1 MKKRILSVALALCV
15 CLTMLLPAGVWAENT
30 GRGGSAG
37 LYGSDVA
44 EVTIDDTAMSYAD
57 IDAAFTAAQAAD
69 SAAIKL
75 LQSVTIE
82 KECSYSVKKVTLD
95 LNGYD
100 ISGYNQ
106 FEIAKGELD
115 ITDSGKTRGEFKS
128 PLHIA
133 AGAAVHTGAAT
144 VSGNISV
151 SGSLYAD
158 SDDTKINSEVTVN
171 DGGTFATGDGADP
184 AVDKL
189 NILSGGKA
197 SLSGGKFSSITA
209 AEGVKLK
216 EFLADNMKYWSLNS
230 DNEETFIAG
239 DTNSITDAG
248 TIVIHAC
255 EHQWVYI
262 GECGKCGDTHA
273 HTAPDDNGNCDICG
287 YVIEAEVGGVYYTEL
302 YYAMYAASEMD
313 NKPVVLMYA
322 DSHPLNTSGVC
333 MVPDG
338 DYTVNINGKSIEVRM
353 LSINGKLYVTGGGTI
368 DSEIWINNTL
378 TLMNTIVTGPVTV
391 NYSESANGSLTANFS
406 QINGK
411 LTVVGGKAEINMG
424 TELKGGILVKGGNV
438 TAEDL
443 GVKIS
448 GAEVTGGTMTI
459 AQGKIEDGSELAVK
473 GGTVNIR
480 DYAYIGKITADGGAL
495 DITGGTI
502 RDFTVSSGD
511 VRLTGGKYIN
521 GITLADGLSYTDIL
535 ADGYAFID
543 SDGNMLK
550 VGDMASANNFTVGK
564 CTNSTEVDSDGKCPY
579 CGLQFIAEAGGT
591 NYTTITAALNADS
604 NVKLIADADINEQ
617 LVINA
622 DGAVI
627 DLNGK
632 TISCHVIG
640 EAILV
645 SGGSLIIRDSSKSG
659 IGRIIDRCN
668 ETSAG
673 ICVSGGTLTI
683 ESGNYEA
690 SGDYSTAVKQT
701 GGSLEIKGG
710 TFTVGNSEKSYAVL
724 LKGGTS
730 FKVSGNAEMKADRA
744 NDGRCLFIGK
754 EYKGE
759 VSLADGSYEH
769 ICIEDGGTVTIG
781 ELLADGYGFKMGE
794 GKWAT
799 ETELTGSDIGNVTVA
814 EAPIKS
820 IEVTAAISSASYGYK
835 GAAVPM
841 MKCSIS
847 GTQDAEMYAQYQ
859 WYEVT
864 ENGAEPVGDGD
875 YIYMMPEGRDVGTY
889 TYYCTASY
897 DGYTVTGNTVTV
909 TVTPADITDRLFNRI
924 IVKQVSYSGS
934 AHNAADAI
942 TFITNYGG
950 SDEKTLTAGIDFD
963 ITGDISAT
971 DAGTYSICIEAK
983 GRYTG
988 KQNAEWTIDPAELT
1002 IDSVEIAPKKYDG
1015 STDAEITDVVFTGL
1029 MGSDTVA
1036 YTVENAKFNSADADK
1051 ANTVTGRV
1059 FLDSSVKNYVL
1070 KSDKFSI
1077 SKGISKADAPNNLA
1091 DIYITQKCT
1100 ETDEKTASVTDAGMP
1115 KDAGALAYTKG
1126 TATVTGDA
1134 KVDNWN
1140 VASDGSVT
1148 YILSGGNAGDVITLP
1163 VTISS
1168 VNYEDVTVNIVITL
1182 TDKEVPAVNAEDIT
1196 VTYDGKAVSADKI
1209 RGTATF
1215 DGGTVAG
1222 KWSWKPGT
1230 KVTDAADSGK
1240 KTVVFTPDDT
1250 DTYAA
1255 SETNIRVT
1263 INRAD
1268 VKGSPKYTA
1277 ITESGKTLSDA
1288 GLTADGST
1296 FSTAGTVKWADDDTT
1311 EVRQGNKYKWIFT
1324 PDSDNY
1330 NILTGEIT
1338 LWPYSSGGGIFAP
1351 EDEDVIT
1358 IKDDTTSKV
1367 ITKTTVKNT
1376 KTETVKNE
1384 QDEDISKVTAKVS
1397 DKVADKLVDEAVS
1410 NKSDNVEITVKPK
1423 DGNKTDGEKQTEIEI
1438 PKKAVDSIAKNTE
1451 ADLVIKTDNGQIAI
1465 DNKALGAMAAS
1476 ADGDTLRIV
1485 VTANTKLKDAQKPA
1499 ADAIGNTGVIFEVA
1513 AYIGNTRI
1521 YDLKDGKAEITLPAP
1536 ANLKDKDI
1544 AVIYISDKGICEI
1557 LSHTVETVGVKFTT
1571 SQFAN
1576 YAVVEKANAD
1586 KLIEKQNTDKI
1597 KNLVKDVKI
1606 KATTSKTSKKNVRV
1620 KIGEVKN
1627 LSSLIKEADSMGYTV
1642 KYKYYRS
1649 VKKSSKYTAKV
1660 TKKSSTYINTKG
1672 KKGTKYYYKAKVLVY
1687 DGKKLVAQ
1695 TELKQCRYGVRSWSK

>member
-1 MKKRILSVALALCV
+1 MKKRILSMALALCI
-15 CLTMLLPAGVWAENT
+15 CLTMLMPAGVWAENT
-30 GRGGSAG
+30 GAGGNAG
-37 LYGSDVA
+37 LSGNDVA
-44 EVTIDDTAMSYAD
+44 EVTIDDTAISYSD
-57 IDAAFTAAQAAD
+57 IDAAFNAAQAAG
-69 SAAIKL
+69 SAVIKL
-75 LQSVTIE
+75 LQNVTTE
-82 KECSYSVKKVTLD
+82 KDCSYSLKQVTLD
-95 LNGYD
+95 LNGYN
-100 ISGYNQ
+100 IGGYNQ
-106 FEIAKGELD
+106 FEIAKGELAV
-115 ITDSGKTRGEFKS
+115 TDSGKTKGEFKS
-128 PLHIA
+128 PLNIA
-133 AGAAVHTGAAT
+133 AGAAVHIGAAT
-144 VSGNISV
+144 VSGDISV

-158 SDDTKINSEVTVN
+158 SDDTKINSAVTVN
-171 DGGTFATGDGADP
+171 DGGTFATGDGAAP

-189 NILSGGKA
+189 NILAGGKA
-197 SLSGGKFSSITA
+197 SLGGGTFSSITA

-230 DNEETFIAG
+230 DNKETFIAG
-239 DTNSITDAG
+239 GTNSITDAG
-248 TIVIHAC
+248 IIVIHAC

-273 HTAPDDNGNCDICG
+273 HTAPNDKGKCDICG
-287 YVIEAEVGGVYYTEL
+287 YVIEAEVGGAYYTEL

-338 DYTVNINGKSIEVRM
+338 DYTINTNGKSIEVSM
-353 LSINGKLYVTGGGTI
+353 MSINGKLYITGGGTI

-378 TLMNTIVTGPVTV
+378 TIMNTIVTGPVTV

-424 TELKGGILVKGGNV
+424 TELKGGILVKGGTV
-438 TAEDL
+438 TDEY

-448 GAEVTGGTMTI
+448 GAEVIGGTMTI
-459 AQGKIEDGSELAVK
+459 TQGKIEDGSELAVK

-480 DYAYIGKITADGGAL
+480 DYAYISKITADGGAL
-495 DITGGTI
+495 DISGGTI
-502 RDFTVSSGD
+502 RDFTVNSGD

-535 ADGYAFID
+535 ADGYAFVD
-543 SDGNMLK
+543 SGGNMLK
-550 VGDMASANNFTVGK
+550 AGDMKSANNFTVGK

-579 CGLQFIAEAGGT
+579 CGLQFIAEAGGIK
-591 NYTTITAALNADS
+591 YTTITAALNADS

-632 TISCHVIG
+632 TIKCNVIG

-645 SGGSLIIRDSSKSG
+645 SGGSLTIRDSSSSG
-659 IGRIIDRCN
+659 NGRIIDRCN

-673 ICVSGGTLTI
+673 ICVSGGSLTI

-710 TFTVGNSEKSYAVL
+710 TFTVGNSEKSYTVL
-724 LKGGTS
+724 IERGTS
-730 FKVSGNAEMKADRA
+730 FKVSGNAEMKAERA
-744 NDGRCLFIGK
+744 NAGRCLFIGK
-754 EYKGE
+754 GFKGE
-759 VSLADGSYEH
+759 VSLADGSYAH

-781 ELLADGYGFKMGE
+781 ELLADGYGFKTGE

-799 ETELTGSDIGNVTVA
+799 ETELAGSDIGNVTVA

-820 IEVTAAISSASYGYK
+820 IEDIVSGSPASYGYK
-835 GAAVPM
+835 GAAVPI

-847 GTQDAEMYAQYQ
+847 GTQDANKYAQYQ

-875 YIYMMPEGRDVGTY
+875 YIYMMPEGRDVGAY

-909 TVTPADITDRLFNRI
+909 TVTPADITDSLFNRI

-934 AHNAADAI
+934 AHNTADVI

-1015 STDAEITDVVFTGL
+1015 STDAEITNVVFKGL
-1029 MGSDTVA
+1029 MGNDTAA

-1059 FLDSSVKNYVL
+1059 ILDSSVKNYVL

-1091 DIYITQKCT
+1091 DIYITKKCA
-1100 ETDEKTASVTDAGMP
+1100 ETGEKTVSVADAGMP

-1168 VNYEDVTVNIVITL
+1168 VNYEDVTVNVVVTL
-1182 TDKEVPAVNAEDIT
+1182 TDKEVPTVTAEDIT

-1209 RGTATF
+1209 RGTAKF
-1215 DGGTVAG
+1215 DGRTVAG
-1222 KWSWKPGT
+1222 KWSWKEGT
-1230 KVTDAADSGK
+1230 KVTDVADSGE

-1250 DTYAA
+1250 DTYAT

-1263 INRAD
+1263 INRAE

-1338 LWPYSSGGGIFAP
+1338 LWPYSSGG
-1351 EDEDVIT
+1351 DSSDDV
-1358 IKDDTTSKV
+1358 KTTTDSETSEK
-1367 ITKTTVKNT
+1367 TTGTTVKDS

-1384 QDEDISKVTAKVS
+1384 QGEDISKVTAKVS
-1397 DKVADKLVDEAVS
+1397 DKIADKLVDEAVS

-1423 DGNKTDGEKQTEIEI
+1423 DGNNTDGEKQTEIEI
-1438 PKKAVDSIAKNTE
+1438 PKKTIDSIAKNTE
-1451 ADLVIKTDNGQIAI
+1451 ADLVIKTDNGQVAI
-1465 DNKALGAMAAS
+1465 DNKDLGTIAAA
-1476 ADGDTLRIV
+1476 ADGDTLRII
-1485 VTANTKLKDAQKPA
+1485 VTANMKLKEAQKPA
-1499 ADAIGNTGVIFEVA
+1499 ADAIGSTGVIFEMS

-1521 YDLKDGKAEITLPAP
+1521 YDLKAGKAEILLPLP
-1536 ANLKDKDI
+1536 ENLKDKDI
-1544 AVIYISDKGICEI
+1544 AVIHINDKGICEI
-1557 LSHTVETVGVKFTT
+1557 INHTVETVEASSFVKFET

-1576 YAVVEKANAD
+1576 YAIVEKANAD
-1586 KLIEKQNTDKI
+1586 KLIEKQNIDKI
-1597 KNLVKDVKI
+1597 KNLIKDVKL
-1606 KATTSKTSKKNVRV
+1606 KAATSKTAKKSVKV
-1620 KIGEVKN
+1620 KISGVKN
-1627 LSSLIKEADSMGYTV
+1627 LSSLIKEADTMGYTV

-1649 VKKSSKYTAKV
+1649 VKKSSKYTAKL
-1660 TKKSSTYINTKG
+1660 TKKNSTYINTKG
-1672 KKGTKYYYKAKVLVY
+1672 RKGTKYYYKAKVLVY
-1687 DGKKLVAQ
+1687 DGKTLIAQ
-1695 TELKQCRYGVRSWSK
+1695 TALKQCGYGVMTWSK